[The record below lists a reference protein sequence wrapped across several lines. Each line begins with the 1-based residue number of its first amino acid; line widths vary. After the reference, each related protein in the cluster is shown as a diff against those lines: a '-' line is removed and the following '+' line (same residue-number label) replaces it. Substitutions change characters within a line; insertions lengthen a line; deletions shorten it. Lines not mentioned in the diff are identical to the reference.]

1 MNTKIQKIKEYIEGK
16 ELKSLQEN
24 VSKLNQV
31 HMELGKLENQ
41 KHKILHQM
49 NEIEKEFDD
58 MQKELEKTYGKVSI
72 NIDNGELSEIPQKD
86 E

>member
-1 MNTKIQKIKEYIEGK
+1 MAKPTNLTED
-16 ELKSLQEN
+16 ELKALQEN

-49 NEIEKEFDD
+49 NDIEK
-58 MQKELEKTYGKVSI
+58 
-72 NIDNGELSEIPQKD
+72 
-86 E
+86 

>member
-1 MNTKIQKIKEYIEGK
+1 MEKLNKLTEK

-41 KHKILHQM
+41 KHKILHQV
-49 NEIEKEFDD
+49 NEIESLFDEL
-58 MQKELEKTYGKVSI
+58 QKELEEKYGKVSI
-72 NIDNGELSEIPQKD
+72 NIDNGELSEILQKD